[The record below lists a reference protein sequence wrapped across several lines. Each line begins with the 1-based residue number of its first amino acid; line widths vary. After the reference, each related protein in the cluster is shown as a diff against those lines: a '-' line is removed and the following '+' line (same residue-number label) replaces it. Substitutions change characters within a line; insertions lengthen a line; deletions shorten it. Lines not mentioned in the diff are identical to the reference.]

1 LDHAIEHA
9 VGIYLVLMGLACVV
23 GIATKWL
30 THLPYTIALVLLGLA
45 LAVFKVGP
53 EIEETGFGK
62 ELVFF
67 VLLPPLLFQGALHMQ
82 LDRLTRHAVPI
93 ALFATLGV
101 VATTLIIGGITLAM
115 GVFGTAMIAMLFGA
129 LICTTDPVS
138 VLAIFRDCDAPA
150 DLKYLVEGESLFN
163 DGTGVVVF
171 GIILGM
177 ILRGEGFE
185 ATGAAM
191 EFLRVSLGG
200 TVVGIALGA
209 VAYAV
214 LRRLDDH
221 LLENTVCL
229 VVCYA
234 SFWLAEHWRLSG
246 VIAVVCAGLLLGN
259 YGRRFAMQ
267 PKTTETVETF
277 FESIDF
283 LINSLLFTLIGLEL
297 KAIPLDEITGRLPA
311 LGLSIAAVLIARA
324 VVVYPLFAA
333 TRRVGSERPG
343 KWSHVLFW
351 GGLRGSI
358 PIALLLGLPDA
369 EAIRPHRTD
378 LLVVGFGTVCLSLIV
393 RGLTVRPLLRG
404 LSISGGED
412 EAQGDPHDH
421 QAGLK

>member
-1 LDHAIEHA
+1 MEHAIEHA
-9 VGIYLVLMGLACVV
+9 VGTYLVLMGLACVV

-53 EIEETGFGK
+53 EIEETGFSK

-138 VLAIFRDCDAPA
+138 VLAIFRECDAPT

-177 ILRGEGFE
+177 ILGGEGFE

-191 EFLRVSLGG
+191 EFVRVSVGG
-200 TVVGIALGA
+200 TGWGSPSGRWRTRFSA
-209 VAYAV
+209 
-214 LRRLDDH
+214 
-221 LLENTVCL
+221 
-229 VVCYA
+229 A
-234 SFWLAEHWRLSG
+234 SMTTSWRTRSAWWCATPRSG
-246 VIAVVCAGLLLGN
+246 W
-259 YGRRFAMQ
+259 
-267 PKTTETVETF
+267 P
-277 FESIDF
+277 S
-283 LINSLLFTLIGLEL
+283 
-297 KAIPLDEITGRLPA
+297 TGT
-311 LGLSIAAVLIARA
+311 SRA
-324 VVVYPLFAA
+324 
-333 TRRVGSERPG
+333 
-343 KWSHVLFW
+343 
-351 GGLRGSI
+351 
-358 PIALLLGLPDA
+358 
-369 EAIRPHRTD
+369 
-378 LLVVGFGTVCLSLIV
+378 
-393 RGLTVRPLLRG
+393 
-404 LSISGGED
+404 
-412 EAQGDPHDH
+412 
-421 QAGLK
+421 